1 MRKSLIFL
9 FLILWFSSVN
19 TVFAETPLKKVSLI
33 PQWIPQAS
41 FAGYI
46 VALEKGF
53 YLEAGIDLTLHEG
66 GPDKSSFAQVS
77 AGKATFCSG
86 WLAYAIAQRV
96 SGLRV
101 VNLAQIIQRSALM
114 LVARKSSGIKIPKDF
129 NGKTVGLWEGQWRVQ
144 PRILF
149 HKFGVKVRI
158 VPAYTSM
165 NLFLKGGVD
174 AITAMWYNEYHKIL
188 NSGLNPDELSLFFFS
203 DFGLNMPEDGLYC
216 MEETFKAD
224 PQLCA
229 RFVQASLKGWL
240 YAFNHEDET
249 VELVM
254 KHADAA
260 HTGTNRAHQRWMLAH
275 MKDLIM
281 PGGDK
286 NRLGKLRPDDY
297 THAGQLLKESG
308 MIDRLPRFD
317 GFYVGSQ

>member
-9 FLILWFSSVN
+9 FLILWFPSVN
-19 TVFAETPLKKVSLI
+19 TVFAETPLKRVSLI

-53 YLEAGIDLTLHEG
+53 YREAGIDLTLHEG

-114 LVARKSSGIKIPKDF
+114 LVARKSSGIKRPKDF

-144 PRILF
+144 PRIFF

-260 HTGTNRAHQRWMLAH
+260 HTGTNRTHQRWMLARV
-275 MKDLIM
+275 KDLIM

-286 NRLGKLRPDDY
+286 NRLGKLRLEDY

-317 GFYVGSQ
+317 DFYVGSQ